1 MAAIGLL
8 CIRAFAAAAAGALR
22 ARLSRCVPLE
32 APSTPSATAH
42 VPCVGYACAR
52 VRYPHG
58 EVHRVR
64 RRTAAQS
71 SLGTHTVVNRPLRI
85 VHRPVICS
93 IGGLRSRERDQD
105 TFKCYYLIIKV
116 DW

>member
-8 CIRAFAAAAAGALR
+8 CVRAYAAAAAGALR

-32 APSTPSATAH
+32 APSTPSAAAR

-71 SLGTHTVVNRPLRI
+71 TLGPHAVANRALRIVNRP
-85 VHRPVICS
+85 VIGS
-93 IGGLRSRERDQD
+93 IGGLRS
-105 TFKCYYLIIKV
+105 
-116 DW
+116 